1 MREMSMTVSRI
12 FMASIILFAIVFVTA
27 YLQTIYHF
35 NTYVAL
41 GVCLLDTILAA
52 AIITIKPK

>member
-1 MREMSMTVSRI
+1 MTLSRI
-12 FMASIILFAIVFVTA
+12 ITASIILFAIVCITA

-35 NTYVAL
+35 NTYIAL

-52 AIITIKPK
+52 VIITTQPK

>member
-1 MREMSMTVSRI
+1 MTVSRI
-12 FMASIILFAIVFVTA
+12 ITAGIILLAIVCVTA

-52 AIITIKPK
+52 VIITVNPK

>member
-1 MREMSMTVSRI
+1 MTLSRI
-12 FMASIILFAIVFVTA
+12 ITASIILFAIVFITA

-41 GVCLLDTILAA
+41 AVCLLDTILAA
-52 AIITIKPK
+52 VIIINTPK